1 MNGFQVKV
9 SDVGLTC
16 SCIAG
21 GNGIQ
26 LILTKIRRGTLGIVV
41 LTVLLVVCGWF
52 IAATYLSPKP
62 AEEVDSDT
70 PLQTYRWA
78 GALATASDVVV
89 LGKVNSLAFTRP
101 SVVGVSDSGSPEP
114 SRFYEVEIKD
124 VLKGDIYANDII
136 LVGRAT
142 PGQFK
147 GVPITAMDS
156 DKHYVLFLGERTP
169 NDIPLTSIGRVFYVP
184 VNFDLGV
191 FDVTPLGS
199 PGPSYADETVISSRT
214 IFFDW
219 NFGTLRQLR
228 KLVADSAGM
237 QPDDYDGKIIIYTD

>member
-1 MNGFQVKV
+1 M
-9 SDVGLTC
+9 
-16 SCIAG
+16 
-21 GNGIQ
+21 
-26 LILTKIRRGTLGIVV
+26 V
-41 LTVLLVVCGWF
+41 LAVLLVVCGWF
-52 IAATYLSPKP
+52 IAATCLSPKP
-62 AEEVDSDT
+62 AEGVDSDT
-70 PLQTYRWA
+70 PLQTYKWA
-78 GALATASDVVV
+78 GALATVSDVVV
-89 LGKVNSLAFTRP
+89 LGKVNRLVSTMP
-101 SVVGVSDSGSPEP
+101 SVLDAPDGGSPEP
-114 SRFYEVEIKD
+114 SMFYDVEIKD
-124 VLKGDIYANDII
+124 VLKGNIYASDII

-147 GVPITAMDS
+147 GIPITAMDS
-156 DKHYVLFLGERTP
+156 DKHYVLFLGERVP

-191 FDVTPLGS
+191 FDVTTLGS

-219 NFGTLRQLR
+219 NFGTLRQLH